1 MDPKNLEE
9 GIKLPCS
16 DRRLMTQRTKTEP
29 PAYNQ
34 ISESDCFLQKR
45 KQKAPPITPPKSSKE
60 ANPCLIFWVGK
71 KTFCEKKRN
80 IFPVPHVSV
89 ESKWSVAVTV

>member
-9 GIKLPCS
+9 GIKLLCS

-34 ISESDCFLQKR
+34 ISESDCFLQKKETENSSYHPR
-45 KQKAPPITPPKSSKE
+45 QKQKGSKSMPKI
-60 ANPCLIFWVGK
+60 LGK
-71 KTFCEKKRN
+71 KKK
-80 IFPVPHVSV
+80 PSV
-89 ESKWSVAVTV
+89 KKKETSFLHHM